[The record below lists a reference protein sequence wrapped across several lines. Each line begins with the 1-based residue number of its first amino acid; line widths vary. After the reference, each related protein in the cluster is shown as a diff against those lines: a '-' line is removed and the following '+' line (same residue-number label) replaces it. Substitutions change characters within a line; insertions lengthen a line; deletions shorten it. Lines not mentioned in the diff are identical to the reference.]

1 MDPRHARVV
10 VPIIKTV
17 RRDHVK
23 IKILCATAISLAIQ
37 QAVAAESELRFNPAF
52 LNGESANGADL
63 AWVTAGST
71 LPPGD
76 YNLNVYI
83 NTQYAFTGNVTFLIA
98 EDGAGEALPCLTPEQ
113 FAALGIDSRQAK
125 GGALPPTQRCIVLS
139 KAYADTH
146 FDLDQKTLTLSFTV
160 PQSAMRNL
168 PRGYVSPES
177 WEEGIPAAWLNY
189 VVNGSNNDYQGETR
203 TRDRQLFASLNSAIN
218 LGAWRLRDFTT
229 WTKESNELTHVQT
242 WLQRDIR
249 VLRAQMYA
257 GETYTS
263 SQVFD
268 SVGLRGI
275 ALKTGD
281 NMLPASLSGY
291 APEVRGIARGNAT
304 VTVRQN
310 GNIIY
315 QTSVPPGAFVLK
327 DLYPTSSGGDLAVTI
342 EENDGSRTQYTLPF
356 ASVPN
361 LVRNGQMKYA
371 LGAGKY
377 RPTGDQDAPSF
388 AQGELFYGWRYGL
401 TFYGGAQLADRYNG
415 LAFGFGQNLGRFG
428 AYSIDLT
435 HARSQLAD
443 DRHYS
448 GDSVRLRYSKLLNDI
463 GTRVNFFSLR
473 YSTKGF
479 YTLSDTTY
487 RVMTGGAPK
496 QVVEDDGTVTTHYDK
511 VYNLRMSRKAKNQ
524 LLLSQPMGQYGSLS
538 LSWDQQTYWNTSK
551 TTQSL
556 QFAWN
561 ATFQNVSLGVSAQ
574 RSTSLYDNRKDNIVA
589 LSVSVPFGNPQLATR
604 ARFTTTHADS
614 TGTTASTGVS
624 GYLPGEENLYY
635 SVNQRYSRQQQYGGD
650 VAMQYEGARGD
661 VNLGY
666 SYTRDSRNLSYGL
679 SGGAV
684 LHEDGLTLSQPL
696 GNTNILVK
704 APGASDVS
712 VLNHKGIKTD
722 SRGYAVIPY
731 ATPYRVNQVALDVTT
746 VGNDVELENAIANKT
761 PTDGALVRATL
772 VTHKGAKAMFVVRH
786 GKDVLPFGTLVSL
799 NDDKTSGIVGDGGS
813 LYLSG
818 LSEKG
823 TLSAVWGRNSS
834 QRCTI
839 HYALNKQHYNART
852 GLYSQ
857 EAVCQ

>member
-1 MDPRHARVV
+1 MKR
-10 VPIIKTV
+10 
-17 RRDHVK
+17 
-23 IKILCATAISLAIQ
+23 KILCATVISLVIR
-37 QAVAAESELRFNPAF
+37 QAVAAESELQFNPAF
-52 LNGESANGADL
+52 LNGESANSADL
-63 AWVTAGST
+63 AWVNAGSA

-83 NTQYAFTGNVTFLIA
+83 NNNYAFTGNVTFRIA
-98 EDGAGEALPCLTPEQ
+98 ENTAGEALPCLTPEQ
-113 FAALGIDSRQAK
+113 IAALGIDSQQAK
-125 GGALPPTQRCIVLS
+125 GGALPLAQRCIFLTQ
-139 KAYADTH
+139 AFADSR
-146 FDLDQKTLTLSFTV
+146 FDFDQQTLTLNFTV

-177 WEEGIPAAWLNY
+177 WEAGIPAAWLNY
-189 VVNGSNNDYQGETR
+189 VVNGSNNEYQGETR

-242 WLQRDIR
+242 WLQRDIPG
-249 VLRAQMYA
+249 LNAQAYA

-268 SVGLRGI
+268 SVGLRGV
-275 ALKTGD
+275 ALKTDD

-291 APEVRGIARGNAT
+291 APEVRGIARSNAT

-342 EENDGSRTQYTLPF
+342 QENDGSQTQYTIPF

-361 LVRNGQMKYA
+361 LVRNGQVKYA
-371 LGAGKY
+371 FGAGTY
-377 RPTGDQDAPSF
+377 RPMGDQASPSF
-388 AQGELFYGWRYGL
+388 AQGEMFYGWRYGL
-401 TFYGGAQLADRYNG
+401 TFYGGAQFADRYNG
-415 LAFGFGQNLGRFG
+415 LAFGVGQNLGRFG

-443 DRHYS
+443 DRHYT

-473 YSTKGF
+473 YSTEGF

-487 RVMTGGAPK
+487 KGMAGGTPK
-496 QVVEDDGTVTTHYDK
+496 QIVEDDGTVTTHYDT

-524 LLLSQPMGQYGSLS
+524 LLLSQPMGEYGSLS
-538 LSWDQQTYWNTSK
+538 LSWDQQTYWNTSN

-561 ATFQNVSLGVSAQ
+561 ATFRNVSLGVSVQ
-574 RSTSLYDNRKDNIVA
+574 RSASLYDNKKENLLA
-589 LSVSVPFGNPQLATR
+589 LSLSVPFGNPQLATR

-614 TGTTASTGVS
+614 SGTTASTGVS
-624 GYLPGEENLYY
+624 GYLPGQENLFY
-635 SVNQRYSRQQQYGGD
+635 SVNQRYSRQQRYGGD
-650 VAMQYEGARGD
+650 VALQYEGARGD
-661 VNLGY
+661 YNLGY
-666 SYTRDSRNLSYGL
+666 SYTRDSQNLSYGM

-704 APGASDVS
+704 APGASNVS

-746 VGNDVELENAIANKT
+746 AGNDVELENAIVNKT

-772 VTHKGAKAMFVVRH
+772 VTRQGAKAMFSVRR
-786 GKDVLPFGTLVSL
+786 GNDVLPFGTLVSL
-799 NDDKTSGIVGDGGS
+799 SDDKTSGIVGDGGS

-818 LSEKG
+818 LPVKG
-823 TLSAVWGRNSS
+823 ALSAVWGRSS
-834 QRCTI
+834 DQRCTI
-839 HYALNKQHYNART
+839 NYALNKQNYNART

-857 EAVCQ
+857 EVVCQ

>member
-1 MDPRHARVV
+1 MKR
-10 VPIIKTV
+10 
-17 RRDHVK
+17 
-23 IKILCATAISLAIQ
+23 KILCATVISLVIR
-37 QAVAAESELRFNPAF
+37 QAVAAESELQFNPAF
-52 LNGESANGADL
+52 LNGESANSADL
-63 AWVTAGST
+63 AWVNAGSA

-83 NTQYAFTGNVTFLIA
+83 NNNYAFTGNVTFRIA
-98 EDGAGEALPCLTPEQ
+98 ENTAGEALPCLTPEQ
-113 FAALGIDSRQAK
+113 IAALGIDSKQAK
-125 GGALPPTQRCIVLS
+125 GGALPLAQRCVFLTQ
-139 KAYADTH
+139 AFADAR
-146 FDLDQKTLTLSFTV
+146 FDFDQQTLTLNFTV

-177 WEEGIPAAWLNY
+177 WEAGIPAAWLNY
-189 VVNGSNNDYQGETR
+189 VVNGSNNEYQGETR

-229 WTKESNELTHVQT
+229 WTKDNNELTHVQT
-242 WLQRDIR
+242 WLQRDIPG
-249 VLRAQMYA
+249 LNAQAYA

-263 SQVFD
+263 AQVFD

-275 ALKTGD
+275 ALKTDD

-291 APEVRGIARGNAT
+291 APEVRGIARSNAT

-342 EENDGSRTQYTLPF
+342 QENDGSQTQYTLPF

-361 LVRNGQMKYA
+361 LVRNGQVKYA
-371 LGAGKY
+371 FGAGTY
-377 RPTGDQDAPSF
+377 RPMGDQASPSF

-401 TFYGGAQLADRYNG
+401 TFYGGAQFADRYNG
-415 LAFGFGQNLGRFG
+415 LAFGVGRNLGRFG

-435 HARSQLAD
+435 HARSRLAD
-443 DRHYS
+443 DRQYT
-448 GDSVRLRYSKLLNDI
+448 GDSVRLRYSKLLNDT

-473 YSTKGF
+473 YSTEGF

-487 RVMTGGAPK
+487 KGMAGGSPK
-496 QVVEDDGTVTTHYDK
+496 QIVEDDGTVTTHYDT

-524 LLLSQPMGQYGSLS
+524 LLLSQPMGKYGSLS
-538 LSWDQQTYWNTSK
+538 LSWDQQTYWNTSN

-561 ATFQNVSLGVSAQ
+561 ATFRNVSLGVSVQ
-574 RSTSLYDNRKDNIVA
+574 RSASLYDNKKENLLA
-589 LSVSVPFGNPQLATR
+589 LSLSVPFGNPQLATR

-624 GYLPGEENLYY
+624 GYLPGQENLFY
-635 SVNQRYSRQQQYGGD
+635 SVNQRYSKQQQYGGD
-650 VAMQYEGARGD
+650 VALQYEGARGD
-661 VNLGY
+661 YNLGY
-666 SYTRDSRNLSYGL
+666 SYTRDSQNLSYGM

-704 APGASDVS
+704 APGASNVS

-746 VGNDVELENAIANKT
+746 AGNDVELENAIVNKT
-761 PTDGALVRATL
+761 PTDGALVRATI
-772 VTHKGAKAMFVVRH
+772 VTRQGAKAMFIVRH
-786 GKDVLPFGTLVSL
+786 GNDVLPFGTLVSL
-799 NDDKTSGIVGDGGS
+799 SDDKTSGIVGDGGS

-818 LSEKG
+818 LPVKG
-823 TLSAVWGRNSS
+823 MLSAVWGRNSD

-839 HYALNKQHYNART
+839 NYALNKQNYNART

-857 EAVCQ
+857 EVVCQ

>member
-1 MDPRHARVV
+1 M
-10 VPIIKTV
+10 
-17 RRDHVK
+17 K
-23 IKILCATAISLAIQ
+23 IKILCATAIALVIR
-37 QAVAAESELRFNPAF
+37 QAVAAESELQFNPAF
-52 LNGESANGADL
+52 LNGERANSADL
-63 AWVTAGST
+63 AWVNAGSA
-71 LPPGD
+71 LPPGE

-83 NTQYAFTGNVTFLIA
+83 NTQFAFTGNVTFRVA
-98 EDGAGEALPCLTPEQ
+98 ENTAGEALPCLTPAQ

-125 GGALPPTQRCIVLS
+125 GGELPPAQRCIFLTRS
-139 KAYADTH
+139 FADTR
-146 FDLDQKTLTLSFTV
+146 FDFDQRTLTLNFTV
-160 PQSAMRNL
+160 PQSAMRAL

-177 WEEGIPAAWLNY
+177 WESGIPAAWLNY
-189 VVNGSNNDYQGETR
+189 VVNGANNDYRGETR
-203 TRDRQLFASLNSAIN
+203 TREQQLFVSLNSGAN

-249 VLRAQMYA
+249 ALRAQVYA
-257 GETYTS
+257 GETFTS

-268 SVGLRGI
+268 AVGLRGV
-275 ALKTGD
+275 ALKTDD

-291 APEVRGIARGNAT
+291 APEVRGIARSNAT

-310 GNIIY
+310 GNVIY

-342 EENDGSRTQYTLPF
+342 QESDGSQTQYTLPF

-361 LVRNGQMKYA
+361 LVRNGQVKYA

-377 RPTGDQDAPSF
+377 RPAGNQISPSF
-388 AQGELFYGWRYGL
+388 AQGELFLGWRYGL
-401 TFYGGAQLADRYNG
+401 TFYGGAQFSDRYNG
-415 LAFGFGQNLGRFG
+415 LAFGIGQNLGRFG
-428 AYSIDLT
+428 AYSLDLT

-443 DRHYS
+443 NQHYT

-473 YSTKGF
+473 YSTAGF

-487 RVMTGGAPK
+487 KGMAGGAPK
-496 QVVEDDGTVTTHYDK
+496 QTVEDDGTVTTHYDT
-511 VYNLRMSRKAKNQ
+511 VYNLHMSRKAKNQ
-524 LLLSQPMGQYGSLS
+524 LLLSQPMGEYGALS

-561 ATFQNVSLGVSAQ
+561 ATFRNLSLGISAQ
-574 RSTSLYDNRKDNIVA
+574 RSSGLYDNKKDNILA
-589 LSVSVPFGNPQLATR
+589 LSLSVPLGNPALSTR
-604 ARFTTTHADS
+604 LRFTATHADPA
-614 TGTTASTGVS
+614 GTTASTGVS
-624 GYLPGEENLYY
+624 GYLPGQENLFY
-635 SVNQRYSRQQQYGGD
+635 SVNQRYSAQQHYGGD
-650 VAMQYEGARGD
+650 AALQYEGAWGD
-661 VNLGY
+661 YNLGY
-666 SYTRDSRNLSYGL
+666 SYAGDSRNLSYGM

-704 APGASDVS
+704 APGASHVA

-746 VGNDVELENAIANKT
+746 VGNDVELENAIANKI

-772 VTHKGAKAMFVVRH
+772 TTRQGAKAMFIVRH
-786 GKDVLPFGTLVSL
+786 AKDVLPFGTLVSSE
-799 NDDKTSGIVGDGGS
+799 DDKASGIVGDGGNV
-813 LYLSG
+813 YLTG
-818 LSEKG
+818 LSAEG
-823 TLSAVWGRNSS
+823 TLHAVWGRNSA

-839 HYALNKQHYNART
+839 RYALNPQNYHART

-857 EAVCQ
+857 EVICQ